1 MLWKRGFMIRGKGGG
16 ICRGGC
22 YVTLP
27 HCIYV
32 SLACLCLLL
41 SSCIIIV
48 FEIVVNKQ
56 SVFCFNIVN
65 GNSLRIVLVA
75 LVRTIVALGPSD
87 INKLSFAHQV
97 LNSGGPFPPLQ
108 RF

>member
-1 MLWKRGFMIRGKGGG
+1 MQW
-16 ICRGGC
+16 GC

-41 SSCIIIV
+41 SSRIIV

-65 GNSLRIVLVA
+65 ENSLRIILVA
-75 LVRTIVALGPSD
+75 LVRTIVALGP
-87 INKLSFAHQV
+87 
-97 LNSGGPFPPLQ
+97 
-108 RF
+108 